1 MKVVTGAEMKEV
13 DRYTIEEVGISGL
26 VLMENA
32 GREVAQAAVEL
43 LDDLKDRMVI
53 VLAGRGNN
61 GGDGFV
67 VSRLLIEQGFEV
79 KTILLGK
86 KEDISGDAKLNLDI
100 LDKLEAKVWEISS
113 KEEVLELKLLLDKSD
128 LIVDALLGTG
138 IKGELRGLYP
148 EVITMVNNSPTAVL
162 AVDIPSGVEADTGKI
177 ADIAVRADQTITFAL
192 PKIGTIL
199 YPGAD
204 FVGDLQIADIGIPQ
218 MVIAKQEFKVDFIT
232 SEFINKLLP
241 TRAAD
246 SHKGSYGKLLLVAGS
261 TGMTGA
267 AALATQASLRAGA
280 GLVTLGVPRSLNPI
294 LESKLTE
301 AMTYPLADSKEGILA
316 RESVIEIKRLINNR
330 DVLGIGPGL
339 TANDEIAYIV
349 NHLLENVNKPIVV
362 DADALNVIYDLNSLK
377 ERTAPTVL
385 TPHPGELS
393 RLINQSIEGI
403 SDNSLEIAKNFAS
416 EYNVILVLKGART
429 IIATPQGEV
438 YINSTGNSGMAT
450 GGSGDVLTG
459 LISGLLAQGIDGVD
473 ATIIGVYLHGLA
485 ADLAADELT
494 EYSLLPSDI
503 IDYLPQAIRAVKS
516 GVGKFVWV
524 FSPHEESKG
533 LVGRVKSEE

>member
-1 MKVVTGAEMKEV
+1 MKVVTGAEMKEI

-43 LDDLKDRMVI
+43 LDNLNGNLVI
-53 VLAGRGNN
+53 VLAGKGNN

-86 KEDISGDAKLNLDI
+86 KEDISGDAKVNLEI
-100 LDKLEAKVWEISS
+100 LDKLEAKIWEISS
-113 KEEVLELKLLLDKSD
+113 KEEVLELKLLVDKTD

-148 EVITMVNNSPTAVL
+148 EVITLVNNSPTAVI
-162 AVDIPSGVEADTGKI
+162 AVDIPSGIEADTGRVVDTAI
-177 ADIAVRADQTITFAL
+177 EADETITFAL

-204 FVGDLQIADIGIPQ
+204 FVGNLKVVDIGIPQ
-218 MVIAKQEFKVDFIT
+218 MVITKQEFKIDLIT
-232 SEFINKLLP
+232 SKLVNDLLP
-241 TRAAD
+241 IRVAD

-267 AALATQASLRAGA
+267 ATLATQASLKIGA

-294 LESKLTE
+294 LEIKLTE
-301 AMTYPLADSKEGILA
+301 AMTYPLGESKEGILS
-316 RESVIEIKRLINNR
+316 RESVIEIKKLLNDR
-330 DVLGIGPGL
+330 DVLAIGPGL
-339 TANDEIAYIV
+339 TANDEIGYIV
-349 NHLLENVNKPIVV
+349 NHLLEKTDKPMVV
-362 DADALNVIYDLNSLK
+362 DADGLNVIYDLNILK
-377 ERTAPTVL
+377 GRTVPTVL

-393 RLINQSIEGI
+393 KLINQPIEAIRVNSI
-403 SDNSLEIAKNFAS
+403 EIAKDFAR

-429 IIATPQGEV
+429 IIATPQGEIYV
-438 YINSTGNSGMAT
+438 NSTGNSGMAT

-459 LISGLLAQGIDGVD
+459 LISGLLAQGIDGRS

-485 ADLAADELT
+485 ADLAAEELT

-503 IDYLPQAIRAVKS
+503 IDYLPQALRTVMS
-516 GVGKFVWV
+516 D
-524 FSPHEESKG
+524 E
-533 LVGRVKSEE
+533 